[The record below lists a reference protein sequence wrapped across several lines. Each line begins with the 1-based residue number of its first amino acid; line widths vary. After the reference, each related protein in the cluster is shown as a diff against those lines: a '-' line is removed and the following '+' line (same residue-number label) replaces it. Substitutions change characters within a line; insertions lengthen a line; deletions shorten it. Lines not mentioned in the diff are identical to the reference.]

1 MPEETIV
8 RQVFDDYADTF
19 DLLVPKLPTATQ
31 IALFSSPLNPET
43 LGEAATELA
52 TFGLTEGGV
61 T

>member
-1 MPEETIV
+1 MEP
-8 RQVFDDYADTF
+8 DTF

-52 TFGLTEGGV
+52 TFSLTEGGV